1 MSFNKTEFERDFA
14 AAMQTKLRL
23 NHKARV
29 KAFMDAHADNS
40 QIEHKAA
47 TELTISIVEEAM
59 REHPGLT
66 RDTAL
71 QMLREFGL

>member
-1 MSFNKTEFERDFA
+1 MSFNKTEYERDFA

-29 KAFMDAHADNS
+29 KAIGRSPDNS

-47 TELTISIVEEAM
+47 TELTISIVEANA
-59 REHPGLT
+59 
-66 RDTAL
+66 RDRSYKRHSAPDAS
-71 QMLREFGL
+71 